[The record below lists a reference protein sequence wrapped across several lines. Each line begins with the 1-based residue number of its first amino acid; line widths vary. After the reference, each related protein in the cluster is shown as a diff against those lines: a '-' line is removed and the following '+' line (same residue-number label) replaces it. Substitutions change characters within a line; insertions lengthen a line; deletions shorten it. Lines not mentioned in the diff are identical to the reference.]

1 MRHLS
6 TKLDLEKYYTK
17 SIQVNEEHFVGKKKY
32 TLENFQ
38 PVNYNETRPWFDR
51 SRSAYSDSNKKQYI
65 LAGSMENL
73 YVEKIEPL
81 VPIYRDERRVV
92 LEKQEEIRDYTI
104 QKITEMEARAY
115 DQKLRNYEE
124 STRKDFADCNI
135 YLGEDWYLVY
145 EEKNDNSIYISDL
158 AKKEPELPDE
168 KSKQNQEMK
177 KAVYDLVDKYDYI
190 EADLK
195 EDTSYLL
202 YLMHLKLGYLKQI
215 GEDICYSFESKEKT
229 KEVTQEEQEQILANR
244 KKIQE
249 EKNPDLIMHHVT
261 FQKVKK

>member
-92 LEKQEEIRDYTI
+92 FEKQEGIRDYTI
-104 QKITEMEARAY
+104 QKITEMEENIY

-124 STRKDFADCNI
+124 STREDFTDYHI

-145 EEKNDNSIYISDL
+145 EERDDNSIYISDL

-168 KSKQNQEMK
+168 KSKQNQEMM